1 MKPAPVCLLALLLV
15 GGCSG
20 QDAPPAD
27 VAPTGAAAADPDDSG
42 PGVTVADSQ
51 AKRLGIELA
60 ATISAPVAAV
70 TSGTAVVL
78 DTATLVSVLDEIA
91 AAAADS
97 AAQNESRQRIQ
108 QLYDDGGNAS
118 LQALEAARS
127 QSAQARARL
136 TAAESRARVDWG
148 RALVDTRD
156 ARLRPVR
163 EMLTRGQGALLRAE
177 FPGALAGDP
186 VALEYS
192 LDSADGSG
200 NRAIAAQFV
209 DLSKAPTQ
217 SASGVAVILAVTD
230 AGAGNFA
237 LRPGSRLSVTVSASG
252 GPVQTLVPAAAVIA
266 DSGQLWCYVARA
278 QGRFDRIAVDSS
290 QRVGQGYAAPQLA
303 AGDRVVVRG
312 APLLLSLE
320 RGAGAG
326 AAPADE
332 D

>member
-1 MKPAPVCLLALLLV
+1 MKPAPVCLFALLLV
-15 GGCSG
+15 GGCS
-20 QDAPPAD
+20 DHAPPAD
-27 VAPTGAAAADPDDSG
+27 AAPTGAAAADADDSG

-60 ATISAPVAAV
+60 ATISAPATAV
-70 TSGTAVVL
+70 SSGTAVVL
-78 DTATLVSVLDEIA
+78 DSAALVSALDEIA

-108 QLYDDGGNAS
+108 HLYDDGGNAS

-127 QSAQARARL
+127 QAAQARARL

-148 RALVDTRD
+148 RALVDAREP
-156 ARLRPVR
+156 RLRPVR
-163 EMLTRGQGALLRAE
+163 EMLKSGRGTLLRAE
-177 FPGALAGDP
+177 FPGSLAGDP
-186 VALEYS
+186 AALEYS
-192 LDSADGSG
+192 LDGANGSAGH
-200 NRAIAAQFV
+200 AIAAQFI

-237 LRPGSRLSVTVSASG
+237 LRPGLRLSVTVSARA

-278 QGRFDRIAVDSS
+278 QGRFDRIAVDGS
-290 QRVGQGYAAPQLA
+290 QRVGQGYAAPPLA